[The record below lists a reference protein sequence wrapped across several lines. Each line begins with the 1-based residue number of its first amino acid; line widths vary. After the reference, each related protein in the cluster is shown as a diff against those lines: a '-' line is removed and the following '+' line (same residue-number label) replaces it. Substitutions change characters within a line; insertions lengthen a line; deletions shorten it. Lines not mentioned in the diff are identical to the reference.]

1 MMNIDELKQL
11 RADSSTPK
19 PERVGDRHDNM
30 QVVVIKIGTTSLI
43 NSEYCSL
50 NLSALAGLA
59 EAVRTL
65 KDNGCHVILISSG
78 AVGVGCQRLG
88 LEKKPKDLSKRQALA
103 AVGQVHLMRFYEDL
117 FSAVGLT
124 CSQVLLTLDNLSD
137 KQQYTNAVNTFQEL
151 LEYGVVPVVNEND
164 TVAIEQLKI
173 GDNDTLSAQVATLV
187 HADWLFLLTDVDALY
202 TANPSVDPKAEPIRV
217 VEDVQSL
224 QVKTETPGDTDA
236 GSEWGTGG
244 MGTKLSAANMAT
256 AGGTKMV
263 ICQADPDVV
272 PQVVLER
279 KEIGTLFLPATEPV
293 VGGQRWVLSN
303 PVRGTVQVSGEG
315 LEELKED
322 GTVSAAHIDG
332 IEGNFES
339 GEAVAFIDGSG
350 KEVGKALCQ
359 ASYKDLA
366 GLLEQDNGVL
376 EEVVITEKSNVCLL
390 PSVGGSDNSSA
401 SEADEWHDKGAKAME
416 TSH

>member
-30 QVVVIKIGTTSLI
+30 QVVVIKIES
-43 NSEYCSL
+43 
-50 NLSALAGLA
+50 
-59 EAVRTL
+59 VRTL

-236 GSEWGTGG
+236 GST
-244 MGTKLSAANMAT
+244 
-256 AGGTKMV
+256 
-263 ICQADPDVV
+263 ADPDVV

-303 PVRGTVQVSGEG
+303 PVRGTVQVSAEA
-315 LEELKED
+315 LEELRED

-339 GEAVAFIDGSG
+339 GEAVAFVDESG
-350 KEVGKALCQ
+350 KEIGKALCQ

-366 GLLEQDNGVL
+366 GLLEKENEVL